1 MSELFDIYK
10 KDIEADGF
18 KLKDVVRVG
27 LPMSLLLIA
36 ACILAE
42 ILSH

>member
-1 MSELFDIYK
+1 MKQLFDIYK

-18 KLKDVVRVG
+18 KLKDVVTKG

-36 ACILAE
+36 ACVLAE